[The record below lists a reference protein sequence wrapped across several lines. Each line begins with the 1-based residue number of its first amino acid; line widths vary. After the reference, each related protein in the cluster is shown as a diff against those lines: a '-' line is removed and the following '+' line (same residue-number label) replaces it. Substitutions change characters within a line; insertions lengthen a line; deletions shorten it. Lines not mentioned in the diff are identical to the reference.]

1 MFCNKKWRFWAS
13 FVAIRPGQLLAN
25 RATVELFEDCVI
37 MAFLTLQISYLKL
50 NKSRSG
56 EEEFDNFLR
65 RRTMR
70 RLLWSLTKVK
80 QAKRVGQTERGV
92 LSKSADPNG
101 KFWLISGD
109 CNGTK
114 TSASGNYQVVCTAV
128 AAENRS
134 SKKKRTEEP
143 PHQPTSS
150 RSPPNQIIS
159 ILILL
164 VVFNK
169 PSPRLWSLRNGEQ
182 IKTGRNTSHA
192 YRFELKILE
201 RIKCSP
207 SL

>member
-1 MFCNKKWRFWAS
+1 
-13 FVAIRPGQLLAN
+13 
-25 RATVELFEDCVI
+25 

-109 CNGTK
+109 CMQRNEDFRFWQLP
-114 TSASGNYQVVCTAV
+114 SSLYSGG
-128 AAENRS
+128 S
-134 SKKKRTEEP
+134 
-143 PHQPTSS
+143 
-150 RSPPNQIIS
+150 
-159 ILILL
+159 
-164 VVFNK
+164 
-169 PSPRLWSLRNGEQ
+169 GE
-182 IKTGRNTSHA
+182 
-192 YRFELKILE
+192 
-201 RIKCSP
+201 
-207 SL
+207 